1 LRRRSFADNLQP
13 LKSLWWRFEG
23 PTWALIITIY
33 GGWGFITWLYT
44 LFPIWVVAP
53 AGAWLAAWHMSL
65 QHEIIHGHPTRS
77 ARFNRLLG
85 FPPVNLWLP
94 FERYRQDHLIHHRE
108 AFLTDPG
115 ADPETWYLSGA
126 AWHRLGWS
134 GRTLRRIENTFSG
147 RVLLGP
153 IGVVSRFLVSEA
165 RQIAAGCRET
175 AAIWLVHGVGVAAV
189 LVWVLVVCRIP
200 LHVYVVG
207 FIYPGLA
214 LALIRSFAEH
224 RAAEIPGHRT
234 AIVEDRGPLALLFL
248 HNNLHVVHHRRP
260 DLPWFAIPAC
270 YHAERSEFIRRNGG
284 LVYRNYGEVAVRF
297 LVKPHHEP
305 PHPMTATAA
314 N

>member
-1 LRRRSFADNLQP
+1 MKSTGRKRSWIPYDISPDGLRPHLPA
-13 LKSLWWRFEG
+13 LW
-23 PTWALIITIY
+23 
-33 GGWGFITWLYT
+33 
-44 LFPIWVVAP
+44 
-53 AGAWLAAWHMSL
+53 
-65 QHEIIHGHPTRS
+65 
-77 ARFNRLLG
+77 NRL
-85 FPPVNLWLP
+85 PPEEKSRFLRHVRPYWDVHRHRMAPEIARRIADLQQSGHLSILAG
-94 FERYRQDHLIHHRE
+94 RQDHLIHHRE

-126 AWHRLGWS
+126 VWHRLGWS

-284 LVYRNYGEVAVRF
+284 LVYRSYGEVAVRF

-305 PHPMTATAA
+305 PHPMTATATD
-314 N
+314 